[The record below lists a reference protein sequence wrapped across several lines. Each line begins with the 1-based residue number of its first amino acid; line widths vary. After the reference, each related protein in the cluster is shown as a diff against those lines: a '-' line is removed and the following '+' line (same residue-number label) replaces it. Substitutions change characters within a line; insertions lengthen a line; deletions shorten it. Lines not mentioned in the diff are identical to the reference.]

1 MNEKIERAEND
12 SMTERDNLE
21 WAKTRKKATL
31 KDIKKHYW
39 CCRDCATEAGGE
51 LFDTMGITMTEGM
64 CKICKTDNVTLIP
77 WVDFDWPTAT
87 DNSNLIA
94 KISRD

>member
-31 KDIKKHYW
+31 KDIKKHY
-39 CCRDCATEAGGE
+39 CVVEIVLQKLAESYSI
-51 LFDTMGITMTEGM
+51 L
-64 CKICKTDNVTLIP
+64 
-77 WVDFDWPTAT
+77 WV
-87 DNSNLIA
+87 SQ
-94 KISRD
+94 